1 RAEAMRTMWLRRVL
15 MLLITVALL
24 GLTVR
29 IVGIQALLEGGR
41 VVTPLTILAS
51 LGLGL
56 LATAGQAMRFS
67 LLLKQSG
74 THVTPR
80 RALADC
86 YSASLLNMILPGG
99 LGGDMAR
106 VAAYRNSGPRRW
118 LSPLTVVGAERL
130 SATTLLFATATFTLL
145 PVASRFAWIAA
156 AVAAAT
162 CVLSI
167 LGMRGMAAS
176 TIGIVW
182 LTAAVTIGSF
192 LGLYLT
198 AMAALG
204 GPVIPAL
211 AVVGLAAM
219 SIPLGVGGWGVREV
233 SVSILAGSLASS
245 VEWAVT
251 SSTGYGLLATISTL
265 PGAITL
271 VVRLVGRRHY
281 SGESPPRSHRS
292 QAR

>member
-1 RAEAMRTMWLRRVL
+1 MRTMWLRRVL

-265 PGAITL
+265 PGAITF
-271 VVRLVGRRHY
+271 VVRLVGRRHD